1 MQRWST
7 QNPSQLKRSNE
18 IEYSYSDT
26 PVSSELPFLPAT
38 IRVFYPANDLGAPGE
53 VEEYHL
59 LYASTTPSEDKRFSA
74 GIPTP
79 AEFPDLWMVET
90 ISNDFKILAPAP
102 GTNIPRGFVTV
113 SPDNSRAGVP
123 PAPARKGFLALALVI
138 LIVPAAS
145 AWSCHRRTK
154 ATKEGL

>member
-1 MQRWST
+1 
-7 QNPSQLKRSNE
+7 
-18 IEYSYSDT
+18 
-26 PVSSELPFLPAT
+26 
-38 IRVFYPANDLGAPGE
+38 
-53 VEEYHL
+53 
-59 LYASTTPSEDKRFSA
+59 
-74 GIPTP
+74 
-79 AEFPDLWMVET
+79 MVET